1 MLGIIKLIAITI
13 ANVGVVLILI
23 VVAAAIAIVMA
34 VVMAAAITI
43 IGVVFFAVA
52 IMVMMVATAGVFMV
66 MMAIAI
72 VFMMVIVAGV
82 FMVVAGAIGVVFV
95 IRVVLEHGRLL
106 AHELGYPVA
115 VVFVRI
121 AVVGQSVGVDIDF
134 EDFGGAFAEE
144 FDHVGDGGD

>member
-1 MLGIIKLIAITI
+1 ML
-13 ANVGVVLILI
+13 LI

-34 VVMAAAITI
+34 VVMMAAITI

-52 IMVMMVATAGVFMV
+52 IVVMMVATAGVFMV
-66 MMAIAI
+66 
-72 VFMMVIVAGV
+72 VAS
-82 FMVVAGAIGVVFV
+82 IGVVFV

-121 AVVGQSVGVDIDF
+121 AVVGQAVGVDIDF